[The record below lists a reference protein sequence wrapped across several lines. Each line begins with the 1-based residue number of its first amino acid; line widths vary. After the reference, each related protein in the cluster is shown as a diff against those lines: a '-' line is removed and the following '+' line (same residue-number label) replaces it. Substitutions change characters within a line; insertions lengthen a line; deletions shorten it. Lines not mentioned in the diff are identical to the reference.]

1 MLEIEMRS
9 LQLAHANLR
18 VSRTGGKTR
27 IVGYAARFNSLSENL
42 GGFKEKIDPKAF
54 EKSLKSSDVRGLVN
68 HNADLLMGRT
78 SSGTMKLETDG
89 DGLQYEIEPPD
100 SELAKHYI
108 AAIERGDMNGSS
120 FSFTVDD
127 DGDEWDDDNEE
138 GIPIRTVRSVRD
150 LFDCGPVTYPAY
162 LDTTVASRS
171 LSRRVDP
178 RIYRQR
184 LARLFISFPAFLM
197 KGSTHA

>member
-1 MLEIEMRS
+1 MSDIETRS
-9 LQLAHANLR
+9 LILAHANLR
-18 VSRTGGKTR
+18 VSRTGGTPK

-54 EKSLKSSDVRGLVN
+54 DKALARCDVRGLIN
-68 HNADLLMGRT
+68 HDPNLLMGRT
-78 SSGTMKLETDG
+78 VSGTMRLHTDD
-89 DGLQYEIEPPD
+89 DGLEYEIDPPN
-100 SELAKHYI
+100 SNISNHYI
-108 AAIERGDMNGSS
+108 ENIDRGDMSGSS

-138 GIPIRTVRSVRD
+138 GVPIRTVRSVRD
-150 LFDCGPVTYPAY
+150 LFDCGPVTFPAY

-178 RIYRQR
+178 QKIYRQR
-184 LARLFISFPAFLM
+184 LALLRISHPYL
-197 KGSTHA
+197 KGSTHV

>member
-1 MLEIEMRS
+1 MPDIETRS
-9 LQLAHANLR
+9 IVLAHANLR
-18 VSRTGGKTR
+18 VSRTGGAPK

-42 GGFKEKIDPKAF
+42 GGFKEKIDSKAF
-54 EKSLKSSDVRGLVN
+54 DKALSRCDVRGLVN

-100 SELAKHYI
+100 SDLAKHYI
-108 AAIERGDMNGSS
+108 AAIERGDMSGSS

-127 DGDEWDDDNEE
+127 DGDEWDDDSEE

-150 LFDCGPVTYPAY
+150 LFDVGPVTYPAY

-178 RIYRQR
+178 QKIYRQR
-184 LARLFISFPAFLM
+184 LALLRISHPYL
-197 KGSTHA
+197 KGSTHV

>member
-1 MLEIEMRS
+1 MPEIEVRS
-9 LQLAHANLR
+9 LVLTHANLR
-18 VSRTGGKTR
+18 VSRTGKNPR

-42 GGFKEKIDPKAF
+42 GGFKEKIDAKAF
-54 EKSLKSSDVRGLVN
+54 DKALSRCDVRGLVN
-68 HNADLLMGRT
+68 HDANLLMGRT
-78 SSGTMKLETDG
+78 TSGTMKLETDG

-100 SELAKHYI
+100 SDLAKHYI
-108 AAIERGDMNGSS
+108 AAIDRGDMSGSS

-150 LFDCGPVTYPAY
+150 LFDVGPVTFPAY

-178 RIYRQR
+178 QKIYRQR
-184 LARLFISFPAFLM
+184 LALLRISHPYL
-197 KGSTHA
+197 KGSTHV